1 MTAGKDGVLV
11 AWNIGFSEQRKLIHA
26 VVKTVDLPREQTGGG
41 YPVSLYYLAPF
52 GPADSIA
59 VGLSS
64 NSILEVKVNSSELC
78 LLITAHSGV
87 LEAVAEHPFK
97 PFYVTAGREKMV
109 RGEFIYLEILVVNQY
124 QCEFVVIFLFTFF
137 FFFQFSLFYFQKS
150 GMHLHVDYYVVHVY
164 MHPLHVQH
172 GHRMVLPLSLVQY
185 KVILLY
191 SALVKMVVQEM
202 VYNLLW

>member
-41 YPVSLYYLAPF
+41 HPVSLYYLAPF

-109 RGEFIYLEILVVNQY
+109 RGEFIYLEILVVNQ
-124 QCEFVVIFLFTFF
+124 CEFCFFVIFLFTFF
-137 FFFQFSLFYFQKS
+137 FFLISSFLFYFIFKS
-150 GMHLHVDYYVVHVY
+150 LGCICTWIIMSCTYTCTRFMCSMVTGWYYPCHW
-164 MHPLHVQH
+164 
-172 GHRMVLPLSLVQY
+172 
-185 KVILLY
+185 
-191 SALVKMVVQEM
+191 
-202 VYNLLW
+202 YNTR